1 MPSLADQLYAIAQM
15 DAREQADQYVV
26 GEGVRVIFL
35 GFSLDCQRLIP
46 GVRRVR
52 TVAVAG
58 VVRIIDELGR
68 GFLGFAVQL
77 GFLAGSI
84 YRRLSV
90 DVHG

>member
-1 MPSLADQLYAIAQM
+1 M

-35 GFSLDCQRLIP
+35 GFSLDCQRLLP

-58 VVRIIDELGR
+58 VVRIIIDELGR

-77 GFLAGSI
+77 GLLAGSVH
-84 YRRLSV
+84 RRLSV